1 MKKIGW
7 MVVAVALSLSVAAF
21 AQQDQ
26 PKAERPSSRAK
37 GEEPKAQRPSPKGQT
52 IRGAELQASKTLA
65 HQIAQLKQ
73 EHQAAINEL
82 EEIKR
87 LAGEEKAAKTLGA
100 VEKLITRRNQEFQ
113 KRIEPLQQ
121 RLDRLQG
128 QTKGGEKSGDK
139 AKTESTKGKG
149 RTRG

>member
-21 AQQDQ
+21 AANQPKVERPTSKSADQ
-26 PKAERPSSRAK
+26 PKGGRT
-37 GEEPKAQRPSPKGQT
+37 SPEGKT
-52 IRGAELQASKTLA
+52 VRGAELQASKTLA
-65 HQIAQLKQ
+65 NQIAQFKQ

-87 LAGEEKAAKTLGA
+87 LAGEEKATKTLGA

-128 QTKGGEKSGDK
+128 KTKSGDK
-139 AKTESTKGKG
+139 AKTESTKSKGK
-149 RTRG
+149 TRG